1 MRFVDLAA
9 TSTAVAATS
18 GRRAKV
24 ELLAE
29 ALRKLAPEEL
39 VAGSGYLAGELR
51 QRQTGVG
58 YASLRELPP
67 AAEQPTLTVAGV
79 DAAIA
84 ELAEVRGPGSQQRRR
99 ELLAALFGAATVEER
114 RLLLGLFSGELR
126 QGAQAGLLA
135 EAVARAAEVPL
146 PTVRRA
152 LLLAG
157 DLKTVAAA
165 ALTGGSGALTGFA
178 LQVGRPLAPMLAQ
191 SAASVEE
198 ALTTV
203 GLPAVVDVK
212 LDGIRI
218 QVHRSGDDIAV
229 FTRSLDEI
237 TSRVPEVVAAVRSLP
252 ARELV
257 LDGEAIAL
265 DASGRPRPF
274 QETASRAATRGA
286 RRAVRDEV
294 TLAQGD
300 TGAARVDRTPRDTT
314 ELVDRAPGPSGAID
328 SAPGVARAV
337 DGAPGASGVVD
348 GASGAVDG
356 ASGAV
361 DGAPGERRAATGA
374 GGGVDADGGGT
385 RSFGAAPV
393 APSTA
398 GSVRSV
404 GQVDISEV
412 PRIGTSGTA
421 PAEIPG
427 PERPATVAPS
437 VVAAANTSGGTVLT
451 PYFFDILHLDG
462 VDLLDAPGHERW
474 AALARTV
481 SPAQIVERITVDTV
495 EQASAAFAAAVDAGH
510 EGIVVKAPEA
520 AYDAGRR
527 GAAWVKV
534 KPRHTLD
541 LVVLA
546 VEWGSGRRKG
556 WLSNLHLGARDPETG
571 GFVMLGKT
579 FKGLT
584 DELLRWQT
592 ERFQELAVERGDW
605 VVRVRPEQVVEIA
618 FDGVQSSPRYPGGV
632 ALRFARVLRYRD
644 DKTAAEADTIDTV
657 RAIHAGRRPD

>member
-84 ELAEVRGPGSQQRRR
+84 ELAEARGPGSQQRRR

-203 GLPAVVDVK
+203 GLPSVVDVK

-294 TLAQGD
+294 ARAPAD
-300 TGAARVDRTPRDTT
+300 TEAAEVDRTRREAT
-314 ELVDRAPGPSGAID
+314 ELVDRAPGPSGA
-328 SAPGVARAV
+328 
-337 DGAPGASGVVD
+337 VD
-348 GASGAVDG
+348 GASGVA
-356 ASGAV
+356 GAV
-361 DGAPGERRAATGA
+361 DSASGGLRAATGA
-374 GGGVDADGGGT
+374 GGAVADGGGT

-404 GQVDISEV
+404 GPVDISEV

-437 VVAAANTSGGTVLT
+437 VVAAANTSGGVVLT

-481 SPAQIVERITVDTV
+481 SSAQLVERITVDTV